1 VNEKQEPQLRV
12 VDRRWWAQQETPAE
26 TQPEAEAR
34 PETAVKPTYVE
45 ELERQLAERAA
56 EIQSFAVEHR
66 RALEEFELA
75 RARIRRDVSKE
86 VERARRAVLADML
99 DVLDNIDRA
108 IAAAGDQAGSPLHR
122 GVELVRDQFL
132 ASLERLGVRRM
143 AALGEPFD
151 ATRHEAVSMAPVDEA
166 SQDGIVIAVVKE
178 GYSISQGENDDLL
191 RPAAVVVGAKA

>member
-1 VNEKQEPQLRV
+1 MNEKQEPQLRV